1 MSYTPITIK
10 YSTANSTPVTLNV
23 AEPAYS
29 YASNTLFIGTEN
41 GDGAIAVGGQYYVVQ
56 QQVIFN
62 TVNSAFIAANSAAT
76 GGGSLYANT
85 AFVAANSAG
94 VYANAAFAA
103 ANTKLSSSGGT
114 ISGDLTI
121 AGNIIPSPSVTYNLG
136 SPTNRFKDLY
146 LSGTTINLGN
156 AQIQSDATSG
166 GILLIPTPTANVP
179 NPTALFISSNGSL
192 TTIQTTGG
200 VVTQANLTQA
210 EANTANSVPVDVKIN
225 LAFNQANSGFETA
238 NSSALYANSAFAA
251 ANSITTNI
259 RGGSF

>member
-62 TVNSAFIAANSAAT
+62 TVNSAFI
-76 GGGSLYANT
+76 
-85 AFVAANSAG
+85 AANSAG